1 MTTDAF
7 EYRVRNE
14 ARQFAFVREIVT
26 LDRTA
31 NTIKLR
37 LFITS
42 DCFVQIYANLHKDLL
57 SYTLV
62 LRQTRI
68 YGRDNDGKGWHR
80 HPHSAPESHDFS
92 NEGARSITLMEFLE
106 EVQQILT
113 AEGIL

>member
-1 MTTDAF
+1 MTPEAF
-7 EYRVRNE
+7 ERRVRDE
-14 ARQFAFVREIVT
+14 SRQFAFVREVVT
-26 LDRTA
+26 LDRTT
-31 NTIKLR
+31 NTVKLR

-42 DCFVQIYANLHKDLL
+42 DCFVQIYTNLHKDLL

-62 LRQTRI
+62 LRRTRI

-80 HPHSAPESHDFS
+80 HPHSTPESHDFS
-92 NEGARSITLMEFLE
+92 DEGARPVTLTEFLE

>member
-1 MTTDAF
+1 MIPEAF
-7 EYRVRNE
+7 EQHTRDE
-14 ARQFAFVREIVT
+14 ARHFAFIRNVVT
-26 LDRTA
+26 LDQTA
-31 NTIKLR
+31 NTVKLR

-42 DCFVQIYANLHKDLL
+42 DCFVQVYANLHKGIQ

-68 YGRDNDGKGWHR
+68 YGRDNDGAGWHR

-92 NEGARSITLMEFLE
+92 DAGARPVSLAEFLE

>member
-1 MTTDAF
+1 MTTEPFERRVYDDAH
-7 EYRVRNE
+7 
-14 ARQFAFVREIVT
+14 QFAFIREIVT
-26 LDRTA
+26 LDRTT

-42 DCFVQIYANLHKDLL
+42 DCFVQIYANLRKDLM

-80 HPHSAPESHDFS
+80 HPHSAPDSHDFS
-92 NEGARSITLMEFLE
+92 DGGTRPVSLAEFLN

-113 AEGIL
+113 RAGIL